1 MPESLEP
8 PRRVLEDLSP
18 KRISGSSSCVC
29 GVQKGAWMTW
39 KCMDNMDMHVSAI
52 SSTEMSALEDV
63 FARSV
68 FSA

>member
-1 MPESLEP
+1 
-8 PRRVLEDLSP
+8 
-18 KRISGSSSCVC
+18 
-29 GVQKGAWMTW
+29 MTW